1 MGYDDVKTGVKFG
14 KLTANIYI
22 PEINTIVLTPET
34 GGYMFDEK
42 TLDTKTSLAKQM
54 FERSENKPT
63 VVVVT
68 R

>member
-1 MGYDDVKTGVKFG
+1 
-14 KLTANIYI
+14 
-22 PEINTIVLTPET
+22 
-34 GGYMFDEK
+34 MFDEK